1 MANETMDKI
10 RLLRNRLK
18 QIGDEL
24 GLDMRGF
31 MLVPAEDD
39 DSPDMAQAMFVVRSE
54 AIKGEKDADDALLD
68 EQFRAITANIDL
80 DGTPDDDDIKDDL
93 RKWMEDGEA

>member
-54 AIKGEKDADDALLD
+54 AIKGEKDADDALMD
-68 EQFRAITANIDL
+68 EQFRAITAGLDL
-80 DGTPDDDDIKDDL
+80 EDGPETDDIKDDL
-93 RKWMEDGEA
+93 RKWMDGNEA